1 MSKSTDWTNN
11 WSVFSKERNTLYGI
25 SILSIIIFHYFEDIN
40 ASDFSGGLCSIGA
53 VYLRIIGSVGVELFI
68 FLSGI
73 SLFFSMK
80 KDEKVKQFY
89 KKRIKRIIPTYLTI
103 AIPFWGLVDIIFRPG
118 NVKLFFE
125 DLFFVTFFLN
135 GTRTFWYVLF
145 ILIAYMIYPLLYK
158 RLNSDKNLNRQ
169 IVMLILGGLLIQFFP
184 RKIMPS
190 LYSNIEILLGRFL
203 IFFIG
208 CWCGTKVYRE
218 STFNKLERVGFN
230 FGLLLMLGTFI
241 PNIQDIIQKFG
252 DRILMCFWG
261 LFLVYILA
269 IIIEKAPPK
278 MKSFLNYLG
287 MMSYELYLTHVAIRA
302 FMNFVGMN
310 TYHIIN
316 YILCISVSVI
326 LSVWIKKLQGRIAY
340 VNEYL
345 KR

>member
-1 MSKSTDWTNN
+1 
-11 WSVFSKERNTLYGI
+11 
-25 SILSIIIFHYFEDIN
+25 
-40 ASDFSGGLCSIGA
+40 
-53 VYLRIIGSVGVELFI
+53 
-68 FLSGI
+68 
-73 SLFFSMK
+73 
-80 KDEKVKQFY
+80 
-89 KKRIKRIIPTYLTI
+89 
-103 AIPFWGLVDIIFRPG
+103 
-118 NVKLFFE
+118 
-125 DLFFVTFFLN
+125 
-135 GTRTFWYVLF
+135 
-145 ILIAYMIYPLLYK
+145 MIYPLLYK
-158 RLNSDKNLNRQ
+158 RLNSEKNLTRQ

-184 RKIMPS
+184 RKLVPS

-208 CWCGTKVYRE
+208 CWCGIKVYRE

-269 IIIEKAPPK
+269 IIIEKAPTK

-316 YILCISVSVI
+316 YILCISVSII
-326 LSVWIKKLQGRIAY
+326 LSVGIKKLQGRIAY
-340 VNEYL
+340 VNEYF

>member
-25 SILSIIIFHYFEDIN
+25 SILSIIIFHYFEDLN

-80 KDEKVKQFY
+80 KDEKIKQFY

-103 AIPFWGLVDIIFRPG
+103 AIPFWGLVDIIFRSG

-158 RLNSDKNLNRQ
+158 RLNSEKNLNRQ

-184 RKIMPS
+184 RKLVPS

-208 CWCGTKVYRE
+208 CWCGK
-218 STFNKLERVGFN
+218 SL
-230 FGLLLMLGTFI
+230 
-241 PNIQDIIQKFG
+241 P
-252 DRILMCFWG
+252 RI
-261 LFLVYILA
+261 
-269 IIIEKAPPK
+269 
-278 MKSFLNYLG
+278 
-287 MMSYELYLTHVAIRA
+287 
-302 FMNFVGMN
+302 
-310 TYHIIN
+310 
-316 YILCISVSVI
+316 
-326 LSVWIKKLQGRIAY
+326 Y
-340 VNEYL
+340 V
-345 KR
+345 

>member
-1 MSKSTDWTNN
+1 MNKSMDWTNK
-11 WSVFSKERNTLYGI
+11 WSVFSNERSALYGI
-25 SILSIIIFHYFEDIN
+25 SILSIIIFHYFENLN
-40 ASDFSGGLCSIGA
+40 ASDFSVGLCSIGA

-103 AIPFWGLVDIIFRPG
+103 AIPFWGLVDIIFRSG

-158 RLNSDKNLNRQ
+158 RLNSEKNLNRQ

-184 RKIMPS
+184 RKLVPS

-208 CWCGTKVYRE
+208 CWCGIKVYRE

-230 FGLLLMLGTFI
+230 LGLLLMLGTFI

-269 IIIEKAPPK
+269 IIIEKALTK
-278 MKSFLNYLG
+278 IKSFLSFLG

-316 YILCISVSVI
+316 YILCISVSII
-326 LSVWIKKLQGRIAY
+326 LSVGIKKLQGRIAY
-340 VNEYL
+340 VNEYF